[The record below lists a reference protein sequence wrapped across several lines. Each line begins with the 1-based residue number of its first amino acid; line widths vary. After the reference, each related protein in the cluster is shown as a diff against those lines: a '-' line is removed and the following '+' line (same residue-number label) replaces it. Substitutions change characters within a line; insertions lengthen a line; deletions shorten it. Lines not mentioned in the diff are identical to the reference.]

1 MIITRPEELSA
12 FVSRVREHDAFA
24 LDTEFERERTFWPR
38 LQLIQVG
45 IPGEVAAIDPLALTS
60 LTPLFD
66 LIVDPSIQKV
76 THAGKQDA
84 EIFFNRIGD
93 PPANFYD
100 TQIAAALVGYGEQ
113 VGYANLV
120 NRLLQVR
127 LRKAERV
134 TDWGRRPLSD
144 SQVEY
149 ALGDVRYL
157 LDLKKILDQ
166 ELTDLDRSSWLEE
179 ELAFYQDVGFY
190 VHDPRRMWM
199 RVSGWRALDK
209 RGLGILRELTV
220 WRENQ
225 AQVRDVPR
233 NRTVADDVLVEIAL
247 RRPSGIADLTPLRR
261 LHSREIER
269 SGHAILGAVKTG
281 METPESDLP
290 EASRP
295 PREDADAALVGDLI
309 GVLLKKRA
317 REKRIATTY
326 LGNSKAVS
334 ALVAWLSGP
343 RDGDVPPLLSGW
355 RNELVGEDL
364 VALYE
369 GRTFLHIEQDT
380 HRVEAVSQ
388 DGADPGQPA
397 RLPSKHM

>member
-1 MIITRPEELSA
+1 MIITRPQELTA
-12 FVSRVREHDAFA
+12 LVSRVRDHDAFA

-38 LQLIQVG
+38 LQLVQVG
-45 IPGEVAAIDPLALTS
+45 IPGEEVAIDPLALSS

-84 EIFFNRIGD
+84 EIFFNRIGE

-127 LRKAERV
+127 LKKAERV

-144 SQVEY
+144 AQLEY
-149 ALGDVRYL
+149 ALGDVRYPL
-157 LDLKKILDQ
+157 KLKETLDKDLA
-166 ELTDLDRSSWLEE
+166 ELNRTSWLEE
-179 ELAFYQDVGFY
+179 ELGFYRDVGFY
-190 VHDPRRMWM
+190 VHDPQNMWM

-209 RGLGILRELTV
+209 RGIGLLRELTV
-220 WRENQ
+220 WREHQ
-225 AQVRDVPR
+225 AQVRDLPR
-233 NRTVADDVLVEIAL
+233 NRVVPDDVLVEIAL
-247 RRPSGIADLTPLRR
+247 RRPTRIADLTPLRR

-269 SGHAILGAVKTG
+269 SGHAILGAVKIG
-281 METPESDLP
+281 LETPETNLP
-290 EASRP
+290 NLPRP
-295 PREDADAALVGDLI
+295 PREDADAALVSDLM

-317 REKRIATTY
+317 RENRIATTY

-334 ALVAWLSGP
+334 ALVTWLSGP
-343 RDGDVPPLLSGW
+343 RGNETPALLSGW
-355 RNELVGEDL
+355 RNELVGRDL
-364 VALYE
+364 VAMYE
-369 GRTFLHIEQDT
+369 GRMSLRVEPGKR
-380 HRVEAVSQ
+380 RVEAVNQ
-388 DGADPGQPA
+388 DGIDPD
-397 RLPSKHM
+397 